1 MIKRTAAAIVIA
13 VSTCAWSTE
22 NTPSIPSA
30 ESCATLSAV
39 VIEQRELIIPS
50 HLADE
55 FEHQVTGQCLTS
67 EQMAEA
73 IMSLE
78 SGIHQAGFITAQV
91 NVPQQNVS
99 DGILTLQYKP
109 GYLSGYRDKES
120 GQSRFAMGLVFP
132 QRADRQLNIR
142 DTELGM
148 NHLNQIA
155 GLGARAAVEPDP
167 DKPGSSVIMIS
178 RQKKRSVSG
187 SLEINNHGNRST
199 GSRQINNRLNIE
211 NPLQL
216 YDRLFIYTMRDI
228 DKDHSAGTKFVYAQ
242 YRMPYQH
249 WEFTAGGSYSEQ
261 KQQYP
266 VVNDTLD
273 YFIRSKMLDISI
285 ARKLF
290 LTPEHDMT
298 LSSGISAVTR
308 NVTLANN
315 PLSVMSRRSVYG
327 NIMLNHRYLHP
338 AFTFQYQLQYKHS
351 LALFGAMPL
360 SPKKIAPTRQ
370 VIAETTMTVPFRA
383 SGQAFYY
390 EGVMRGVI
398 NADKTD
404 QMDHVSL
411 GDRNSVRGYPFHYS
425 INAPRAFISR
435 NEMVWQQALPYHNL
449 YIATDIA
456 VPGTDIISRA
466 YSPRW
471 LAGSEIGIKGHYK
484 PLSYQLF
491 TGIPFKA
498 ADNVAAFSAYAGF
511 SVSINY

>member
-1 MIKRTAAAIVIA
+1 MIKITAAAIVIA

-22 NTPSIPSA
+22 NSPSIPSA
-30 ESCATLSAV
+30 EPCATLSAV

-55 FEHQVTGQCLTS
+55 FEHKVTGTCLTS

-78 SGIHQAGFITAQV
+78 SGIHQAGFITALV
-91 NVPQQNVS
+91 GVPPQNVS

-109 GYLSGYRDKES
+109 GYLSGYRDKDS

-148 NHLNQIA
+148 NHLNQVA
-155 GLGARAAVEPDP
+155 GLGVRAAVEPDP

-178 RQKKRSVSG
+178 GQKKRSVSG

-216 YDRLFIYTMRDI
+216 YDRLFVYTLRDL
-228 DKDHSAGTKFVYAQ
+228 DRRHATGTKFVYAQ
-242 YRMPYQH
+242 YRVPYQY

-266 VVNDTLD
+266 VLNDSLD
-273 YFIRSKMLDISI
+273 YFTRSKMLDLSI
-285 ARKLF
+285 GRKLL
-290 LTPEHDMT
+290 LTPIHDMT

-308 NVTLANN
+308 SITLAGT
-315 PLSVMSRRSVYG
+315 PLKMPERRSVYWDLA
-327 NIMLNHRYLHP
+327 LNHRYYHP
-338 AFTFQYQLQYKHS
+338 AFTFQYQVQYKHS
-351 LALFGAMPL
+351 LNQFGALPL
-360 SPKKIAPTRQ
+360 SHMAIKPTRQ
-370 VIAETTMTVPFRA
+370 LMAETTITVPFRA
-383 SGQAFYY
+383 AGQAFYY
-390 EGVMRGVI
+390 EGVMRGII

-449 YIATDIA
+449 YIAADIA

-484 PLSYQLF
+484 PVSYQLF

-498 ADNVAAFSAYAGF
+498 AENVAAFSAYAGV
-511 SVSINY
+511 SVSFNY